1 MAPLSRR
8 VPSMT
13 FSLATERPRTILS
26 LASQASG
33 SRRQRTFRGG
43 ALGSLYGNLL
53 TAGGDMFVVAVK
65 ANNKNVMRVG
75 VAEIR
80 SNENK
85 LMKLPVPLATTPR
98 LLFGMKLAL

>member
-1 MAPLSRR
+1 
-8 VPSMT
+8 
-13 FSLATERPRTILS
+13 
-26 LASQASG
+26 
-33 SRRQRTFRGG
+33 
-43 ALGSLYGNLL
+43 
-53 TAGGDMFVVAVK
+53 MFVVAVK

-80 SNENK
+80 GNENK